1 MKLELYTQ
9 PFCAPCV
16 SARHIVARAQELLPA
31 LEVEE
36 INVVEQVGRGQQLGV
51 NHTPMIRLLHGEE
64 EKFRASDTPTL
75 QQLLAAIAHVSD

>member
-16 SARHIVARAQELLPA
+16 RTRLAVARVQELLPA

-36 INVVEQVGRGQQLGV
+36 INVVEQVERGEEMGITS
-51 NHTPMIRLLHGEE
+51 TPVIRLLQEGT
-64 EKFRASDTPTL
+64 EKFCASQTPTINQLLSAIAEASD
-75 QQLLAAIAHVSD
+75 

>member
-16 SARHIVARAQELLPA
+16 RTRQTVARAKELLPA

-36 INVVEQVGRGQQLGV
+36 INVVEQVERGKELGISS
-51 NHTPMIRLLHGEE
+51 TPVIRLLDAGT
-64 EKFRASDTPTL
+64 EKFRASETPTL
-75 QQLLAAIAHVSD
+75 HQLLSAIAQASD

>member
-16 SARHIVARAQELLPA
+16 RTRQTVQRAAELVPSLV
-31 LEVEE
+31 VEE
-36 INVVEQVGRGQQLGV
+36 INVVEQTARGEAIGV
-51 NHTPMIRLLHGEE
+51 TSTPVIRLLNGNE

-75 QQLLAAIAHVSD
+75 HQLLTAIAHVSD

>member
-16 SARHIVARAQELLPA
+16 RTRLTVARIKELLPA

-36 INVVEQVGRGQQLGV
+36 INVVEQVTRGEEMGITS
-51 NHTPMIRLLHGEE
+51 TPVIRLLQQGT
-64 EKFRASDTPTL
+64 EKFRASEAPTFN
-75 QQLLAAIAHVSD
+75 QLLTAIAAASD